1 MIRFVKMHGLGNDFV
16 VFDVRGTELKL
27 SPEEA
32 RAIADRKTGIGCD
45 QIIYLRSSAEAD
57 ALMEVQ
63 NADGSRAESCGNGLR
78 CLALLLTGG
87 DDGEVRVETDAGV
100 MSCRVKDRIVRA
112 DMGVPKFLWS
122 EIPLAEERNT
132 ARLKLGM
139 GSLPE
144 GVAVNV
150 GNPHVI
156 FFPDQRPGG
165 PALDLSELGPKI
177 ETHALFP
184 EKINVSFAS
193 MEGPERMVLQ
203 VWERGTGLT
212 QACGTAAAAA
222 TVAAIKTGRA
232 GRAISVV
239 MPGGDLKVEWLPDG
253 HVFLEG
259 PAALSFKGE
268 LDPEA
273 LQVRS
278 A

>member
-27 SPEEA
+27 SPPEA
-32 RAIADRKTGIGCD
+32 RALADRKTGIGCD

-78 CLALLLTGG
+78 CLALLLTSGS
-87 DDGEVRVETDAGV
+87 DGEVRVETDAGV

-132 ARLKLGM
+132 TRLKLGM

-156 FFPDQRPGG
+156 FFPDQRPDG
-165 PALDLSELGPKI
+165 PGLDLSALGPKI

-184 EKINVSFAS
+184 EKVNVSFAS

-232 GRAISVV
+232 GRSISVA
-239 MPGGDLKVEWLPDG
+239 MPGGDLKVEWQPDG

-259 PAALSFKGE
+259 PAALSFKGK

-273 LQVRS
+273 LQGRS

>member
-165 PALDLSELGPKI
+165 PALDLSALGPKI

-232 GRAISVV
+232 GRSISVA

-273 LQVRS
+273 LQGPS